1 MMGRMFGATSTSLE
15 DLLFSLQGLEIHEAY
30 PVSRLLQ
37 PIPLTN
43 AICTKNK
50 LRVELSTGSHCY
62 FPKDVKEDCYY
73 YALTVLWID
82 GSGRCTHRTIE
93 TEWIGKKDALPQYEL
108 CFERPQWASEYLLL
122 PGVQAGR
129 EQRPVERFS
138 AMGVQIV
145 NSGVCKR

>member
-1 MMGRMFGATSTSLE
+1 MAKNRFSFFKTATANT
-15 DLLFSLQGLEIHEAY
+15 
-30 PVSRLLQ
+30 
-37 PIPLTN
+37 LTN

-62 FPKDVKEDCYY
+62 FPKGVKEDCYY

-108 CFERPQWASEYLLL
+108 CFERPQWASQYLLL
-122 PGVQAGR
+122 LGVQAAGSKDR
-129 EQRPVERFS
+129 WSNFRQWECRL
-138 AMGVQIV
+138 
-145 NSGVCKR
+145 